1 MNMRRIGS
9 ITAIILV
16 GLAPLSAWAD
26 RLDDILSSKKLTCG
40 VQAATPPFGFSDP
53 DSRKQVGHDVDLC
66 AAIAAKLGVEPQIK
80 PLSTEAKIPEI
91 TLGHVDIGVA
101 NLAYTKTRGQQVQ
114 FSDPYYITR
123 ETLVVPA
130 AKGAMT
136 LADFKGQRI
145 STSKGSTSELAVR
158 LQGGVPITFQDPAS
172 AYLAVLQ
179 NKAVGFV
186 NNEMT
191 AHQYI
196 RRAAEGGVQLAAI
209 AEPMA
214 LEPIGV
220 GMQHDQPRLLA
231 RINGILAEL
240 ERDGELDA
248 LWNKW
253 IGPGTAY
260 NMVRKDKVQPMT
272 AIAFE
277 PLP

>member
-9 ITAIILV
+9 LTAIALATA
-16 GLAPLSAWAD
+16 APLSAWAD
-26 RLDDILSSKKLTCG
+26 RLDDIMSSKQIVCG

-53 DSRKQVGHDVDLC
+53 TTRIQVGHDVDLC
-66 AAIAAKLGVEPQIK
+66 KAIAAKLGVTPQIR
-80 PLSTEAKIPEI
+80 PLSTEGKVPEI
-91 TLGHVDIGVA
+91 KLGHVDIGVA
-101 NLAYTKTRGQQVQ
+101 NLAYTRTRGEQVQ

-130 AKGAMT
+130 AKGTMK

-145 STSKGSTSELAVR
+145 STSKGSTSELAVK
-158 LQGGVPITFQDPAS
+158 LQGGIAITFQDPAS
-172 AYLAVLQ
+172 AYLSVIQ

-191 AHQYI
+191 ARQYI
-196 RRAAEGGVQLAAI
+196 QRAAESGVKLAAI
-209 AEPMA
+209 EEPMA
-214 LEPIGV
+214 LEPISV
-220 GMQHDQPRLLA
+220 GMQHEQPQLLA

-240 ERDGELDA
+240 EKDGQMDVI
-248 LWNKW
+248 WNKW
-253 IGPGTAY
+253 IGPGTTY